1 MAQHNLPVAA
11 RHRPSSYFPYTP
23 RKQQSIEVPRSI
35 QRKTDHSVSEQQ
47 HHHENSSD
55 EWENDE
61 DVEYPTLRHSVYIR
75 ESDEWAEH
83 EIPTSGL
90 DIVGGTFGRV

>member
-1 MAQHNLPVAA
+1 MAQHYLPVTAK
-11 RHRPSSYFPYTP
+11 HRPPSYFPYTP

-35 QRKTDHSVSEQQ
+35 QRKANHAANEQHRQ
-47 HHHENSSD
+47 HENSSD
-55 EWENDE
+55 EWDNDE
-61 DVEYPTLRHSVYIR
+61 EVDYPTLHHSVYIR

-90 DIVGGTFGRV
+90 DMVGGTFGRA